1 MATIMYPSLQK
12 SQSMRSKRKS
22 AVELL
27 AESKAYYVKS
37 EMVRDSHQVMPL
49 RLSSGSCIHSTAT
62 LRPRQTYIPAPH
74 QIPSNIPGWRPMS
87 MAQCK
92 YHYFYTQN
100 PRMIKVLKSI
110 NFNFIRS
117 VFRQFY

>member
-37 EMVRDSHQVMPL
+37 ETVRDTQQVLPL
-49 RLSSGSCIHSTAT
+49 RLSGPCVHNNI
-62 LRPRQTYIPAPH
+62 
-74 QIPSNIPGWRPMS
+74 QIRNKPSNMLITHQTNTQMITGWRPMS
-87 MAQCK
+87 MPQCK
-92 YHYFYTQN
+92 LQLHHYRYIDRFKFSFKFTQ
-100 PRMIKVLKSI
+100 
-110 NFNFIRS
+110 F
-117 VFRQFY
+117 